1 MPAVSEGAR
10 PFGPTRPS
18 FRPTNAVRGPL
29 RLSLAPRVLSLFAQ
43 DPPTTVRARRARVSF
58 D

>member
-1 MPAVSEGAR
+1 MPATSERAWQV
-10 PFGPTRPS
+10 GPTRPS

-29 RLSLAPRVLSLFAQ
+29 RLSLAPIVLEGASLEA
-43 DPPTTVRARRARVSF
+43 PIAARHGGGLSF